1 MSLIEKSDWNRYV
14 SSKEFFNYPT
24 MESTQSESRTYDSYD
39 SYTPD
44 LGYTSSISDYLVA
57 FSGQS
62 LHFCVGMVDMV
73 SSTKITSKMSMGKST
88 RYYQVFLNSMSRIL
102 SRFGGS
108 VIKNIGDSLL
118 YYFPES
124 AKTDRKF
131 GFISTLEC
139 SLAMIEAR
147 DIICSQLEK
156 EGLPAVSYR
165 VSSDYGSVVMMNS
178 GSRGLDFIGPPLNIC
193 SKINRLASRNG
204 IVIGGDLYQV
214 VKKYDDYRF
223 QEVDGYSTG
232 LKYNYPVYSLTR
244 KD

>member
-1 MSLIEKSDWNRYV
+1 MSLIEKSDLHSYI

-24 MESTQSESRTYDSYD
+24 AVESYQSESKTYDVN
-39 SYTPD
+39 TQD
-44 LGYTSSISDYLVA
+44 LGYTASISDYLVA

-62 LHFCVGMVDMV
+62 LNFCVGMVDMV
-73 SSTKITSKMSMGKST
+73 SSTKITSKLSMGKST

-131 GFISTLEC
+131 GFISCLEC

-147 DIICSQLEK
+147 DIVCSQLEK

-178 GSRGLDFIGPPLNIC
+178 GSNGLDFIGPPLNIC

-204 IVIGGDLYQV
+204 IVLGGDLYQP

-223 QEVDGYSTG
+223 QEVNGYSAG
-232 LKYNYPVYSLTR
+232 LKFSYPVYSLTR
-244 KD
+244 KN

>member
-1 MSLIEKSDWNRYV
+1 MSIIEESDFHSNV

-24 MESTQSESRTYDSYD
+24 AVESYESESKTFDIN
-39 SYTPD
+39 TQD
-44 LGYTSSISDYLVA
+44 LGYTASISDYLVA

-62 LHFCVGMVDMV
+62 LNFCVGLVDMV
-73 SSTKITSKMSMGKST
+73 NSTKITSKMSIGKSA
-88 RYYQVFLNSMSRIL
+88 RYYQIFLNSMSRIL

-124 AKTDRKF
+124 AKIDREF
-131 GFISTLEC
+131 GFISCLEC

-147 DIICSQLEK
+147 VIVCSQLEK

-165 VSSDYGSVVMMNS
+165 ISTDYGSVVMMNS
-178 GSRGLDFIGPPLNIC
+178 GSNGLDFIGPPINVC
-193 SKINRLASRNG
+193 SKINRIASRNG
-204 IVIGGDLYQV
+204 IVLGGDLHQL

-223 QEVDGYSTG
+223 QEVKEYSVG
-232 LKYNYPVYSLTR
+232 FKYSYPVYSLTR